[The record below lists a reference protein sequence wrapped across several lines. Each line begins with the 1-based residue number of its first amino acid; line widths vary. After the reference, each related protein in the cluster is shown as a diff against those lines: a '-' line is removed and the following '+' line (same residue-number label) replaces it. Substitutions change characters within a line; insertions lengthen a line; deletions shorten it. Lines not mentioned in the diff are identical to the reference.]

1 MSKPFIFSI
10 IDSLERAISEAKG
23 RVAWLSQEA

>member
-10 IDSLERAISEAKG
+10 IDSLERESEAKG